1 MKRISCFDRMCGA
14 DDCPNCHPEN
24 KYEDILMN
32 EDEYQQE
39 LEELHATLTMH
50 LDGAHKIIKAL
61 NLGDDATPPEVINA
75 ITSLQTTA
83 QQWQMLARMLA
94 KDLIGMCEIAM
105 NERSSNDLAL
115 FAKLECECTEA
126 PAP

>member
-1 MKRISCFDRMCGA
+1 MKRISCFDCMCGA

-32 EDEYQQE
+32 EDEYRQE

-61 NLGDDATPPEVINA
+61 NLGDDATPSDVINA
-75 ITSLQTTA
+75 ITALQTTA

-105 NERSSNDLAL
+105 NEKSSNDLAL
-115 FAKLECECTEA
+115 FAKLESECPEDRA
-126 PAP
+126 